1 MSVSEVAW
9 EGTQVLLHVSSI
21 NSLMWPSWPYSL
33 MSLSVFVTSHKKRS
47 PLRTPCGNMC
57 VRIHQSLY
65 AHFKAW
71 LASLARQA
79 HLRTHTPYPVE
90 GQTPQG
96 PTVQKDMAA
105 NAVPWEEA
113 FMWAVCWRPGSS
125 AVQLH
130 LPNAEAKVSN
140 LVFRRQRHGH
150 QERRRACLT
159 ED

>member
-21 NSLMWPSWPYSL
+21 NSLTWPSWPYSL

-71 LASLARQA
+71 LASWARQA

-90 GQTPQG
+90 GQTPG
-96 PTVQKDMAA
+96 PLCRRTWQRALCPGKKLLCGHFVGGLAPQQCNSTCQMLRLKSAA
-105 NAVPWEEA
+105 W
-113 FMWAVCWRPGSS
+113 SS
-125 AVQLH
+125 GGRGTAIKKGGEH
-130 LPNAEAKVSN
+130 A
-140 LVFRRQRHGH
+140 
-150 QERRRACLT
+150 
-159 ED
+159 